1 MTSGLNPKDPLD
13 LLAAT
18 EHYHVDSGK
27 CASGWDNGV
36 CVGEATTI
44 GHVRGHVRD
53 AGYNSTRKAIE
64 ACHSY
69 GRSRKQLRERWIAQ
83 NDAGDGYSFRLRA
96 KIKARKAELYG

>member
-1 MTSGLNPKDPLD
+1 MTPGFNPKSPLD

-27 CASGWDNGV
+27 CASAWPNGV
-36 CVGEATTI
+36 CIGEATTA

-53 AGYNSTRKAIE
+53 AGYNSTAKAIQS
-64 ACHSY
+64 CHTY
-69 GRSRKQLRERWIAQ
+69 GRTRKQLAQRWVEE
-83 NDAGDGYSFRLRA
+83 NGAGDGYSFRLRA